1 MAPTSAIP
9 PPAISCFIRF
19 CSHRVAAPVRPHFK
33 RSGHPMLSH
42 GRRLYLHPHG
52 AGQAASGR
60 SALLLQRIVVEP
72 SPVRGL
78 AADRPLSRRL
88 GSHPAPSVR
97 FFLLSPPSHPG
108 MFHPHVLVRT
118 ALGVSSNSACCR
130 MDFHH
135 TLHGNYL
142 SVEGVA
148 YPCDLAPGLSL
159 P

>member
-1 MAPTSAIP
+1 MLSFRFVQTRFAACPVPFGTPLAFTKAQTISSPCHLMWFRAPHFRALAPT
-9 PPAISCFIRF
+9 PAT
-19 CSHRVAAPVRPHFK
+19 
-33 RSGHPMLSH
+33 
-42 GRRLYLHPHG
+42 
-52 AGQAASGR
+52 
-60 SALLLQRIVVEP
+60 RIVVEP

-78 AADRPLSRRL
+78 AADCPLSRRL

-97 FFLLSPPSHPG
+97 FFPLSPPSHPG

-118 ALGVSSNSACCR
+118 ALGVPSNSACCR

-148 YPCDLAPGLSL
+148 YPCDLAPDCDR
-159 P
+159 